1 MPSICSIAF
10 FLLLLPATTTTAAPL
25 RGSKT
30 EIHPKHDD
38 FSHHQVKS
46 FRTWEGE
53 FVEISTQRVETST
66 HCANPWS
73 GGENFK
79 ELKSRYDLRTDTN
92 VPSSD
97 SALEGTFRARCIPV
111 PLDDD
116 PIAENEA
123 INTPLT
129 DQCVKEGTCE
139 GDECTLVLAD
149 CPKAAES
156 TPEAP
161 RWAHSGSLAAKPDL
175 IKIYTSPD
183 PDAPRRCLF
192 AKSVEDANKPGKHHQ
207 IPVTRPCPAKEDGDP
222 SDEFQWWIKPRIGLV
237 GNAKYSK
244 CLSLLPESSGS
255 KKNGPLRLRSC
266 LFMDTPIYQSFD
278 MYKSTHTEHDTC
290 EDVLPTETTVLDL
303 SELPQFLL
311 KLSGMDKRVEALKTN
326 GDNAKSSVKKLLKK
340 WASKLSAVLPG
351 GASGAAKETV
361 DKLETETE
369 ATVSEAVDG
378 VLPKL
383 DVSLGGSVV
392 YGRAYGLPLNN
403 DYYKLRA
410 SNNYR
415 CSRLP
420 LQAHANKRYGM
431 LGKCIYT

>member
-1 MPSICSIAF
+1 MPSICSITF

-25 RGSKT
+25 RGIKT
-30 EIHPKHDD
+30 EIHPDHDD

-369 ATVSEAVDG
+369 ATVSEAVG

-431 LGKCIYT
+431 LGKCI

>member
-1 MPSICSIAF
+1 
-10 FLLLLPATTTTAAPL
+10 
-25 RGSKT
+25 
-30 EIHPKHDD
+30 
-38 FSHHQVKS
+38 
-46 FRTWEGE
+46 
-53 FVEISTQRVETST
+53 
-66 HCANPWS
+66 
-73 GGENFK
+73 
-79 ELKSRYDLRTDTN
+79 
-92 VPSSD
+92 
-97 SALEGTFRARCIPV
+97 
-111 PLDDD
+111 
-116 PIAENEA
+116 
-123 INTPLT
+123 
-129 DQCVKEGTCE
+129 
-139 GDECTLVLAD
+139 
-149 CPKAAES
+149 
-156 TPEAP
+156 
-161 RWAHSGSLAAKPDL
+161 
-175 IKIYTSPD
+175 
-183 PDAPRRCLF
+183 
-192 AKSVEDANKPGKHHQ
+192 
-207 IPVTRPCPAKEDGDP
+207 
-222 SDEFQWWIKPRIGLV
+222 
-237 GNAKYSK
+237 
-244 CLSLLPESSGS
+244 
-255 KKNGPLRLRSC
+255 
-266 LFMDTPIYQSFD
+266 MDTPIYQSFD

-431 LGKCIYT
+431 LGKLPPVHKCLLFFSCADRSFHHSFFTHSCGRATFCVGGH